1 MANRTQGSGL
11 RTENGVAFKIGLTGN
26 IGCGKSAV
34 GAMLQELGAE
44 YVDADRLV
52 HDLLAAESPIVD
64 RVAARFGREVLG
76 ADGGVDRHR
85 LGSIVFADPSALRDL
100 EALLHPAVRA
110 ELRRR
115 MAESTAP
122 AIVVD
127 AIKLIEG
134 GLYKEVDSVWVVTC
148 DPADQH
154 RRLTELRG
162 LTAEQA
168 EARIAA
174 QPPQEAK
181 LPFADVVIDNSG
193 TLAATRD
200 HVRAAW
206 ERTVGAKISP

>member
-1 MANRTQGSGL
+1 MA
-11 RTENGVAFKIGLTGN
+11 VKIGLTGN

-52 HDLLAAESPIVD
+52 HDLLAEGSPIVG
-64 RVAARFGREVLG
+64 RVAARFGREVLAPNG
-76 ADGGVDRHR
+76 AVDRRR
-85 LGSIVFADPSALRDL
+85 LGAIVFADQTALRDL

-115 MAESTAP
+115 MAETTAP

-134 GLYKEVDSVWVVTC
+134 GLYREVDSVWVVTC
-148 DPADQH
+148 DPSDQRH
-154 RRLTELRG
+154 RLTELRG
-162 LTAEQA
+162 FTAA
-168 EARIAA
+168 EAGARIAA

-181 LPFADVVIDNSG
+181 VPFADVVIDNSG
-193 TLAATRD
+193 TLVATREQ
-200 HVRAAW
+200 VRAAW
-206 ERTVGAKISP
+206 ERKVGAKISP